1 MPPECKKEEIHYFI
15 EEVERMCGGLSMA
28 SDTAKWRLAR
38 KLNGISAK
46 LNGISA
52 VRAYWDGDFLMI
64 IISAK
69 NDHALDQAYQALCV
83 RFNRAQRAMLVT

>member
-38 KLNGISAK
+38 KLNGIK

>member
-38 KLNGISAK
+38 K